1 MSRLTIFTA
10 SDDGYFPFLE
20 GLIQSIEDR
29 KREGIKRVSS
39 LRVVVFDTG
48 LLPEQVKKVSE
59 LAEVIDIKNLDLGEF
74 YGDFLKDSGAHR
86 SLLLSLAIRP
96 FLPKWAGNSDILMW
110 MDSDAWLQDSVGV
123 EQMVWATNLN
133 TVAVVPE
140 TGRLIVYAS
149 YRQEVRIADLFT
161 YFDIDV
167 TSPMINLPIFNAGVF
182 AARVNSPLWRAWGE
196 DMMEALARTGGVFRF
211 GLDQVAFNH
220 AIYKDNLKFS
230 PLHFECDYCT
240 SLANLVVI
248 DGKICSSAVPFEPA
262 HTIHMTGNNKWIEQL
277 IIVLDSEGNEID
289 RIMTK
294 IDYLSMR
301 KLRNEDYR

>member
-1 MSRLTIFTA
+1 MSKLTIFTA

-29 KREGIKRVSS
+29 KKEGIKRISS

-48 LLPEQVKKVSE
+48 LLPKQVKKISKFVE
-59 LAEVIDIKNLDLGEF
+59 IVDIKNLDLGKF
-74 YGDFLKDSGAHR
+74 YGSILKAGAQKK
-86 SLLLSLAIRP
+86 SLILALAIRP
-96 FLPKWAGNSDILMW
+96 FLPNWAGNSDILMW
-110 MDSDAWLQDSVGV
+110 MDSDAWLQDLVGI
-123 EQMVWATNLN
+123 EQMVWAATLN

-140 TGRLIVYAS
+140 TGRLIIYAA
-149 YRQEVRIADLFT
+149 YRQEVKIADLFT
-161 YFDIDV
+161 YFNIDV

-182 AARVNSPLWRAWGE
+182 AARVNSPLWKSWA
-196 DMMEALARTGGVFRF
+196 DDLVEALTRTDGIFRF

-220 AIYKDNLKFS
+220 AIYQDNLKFS
-230 PLHFECDYCT
+230 PLHFECDYCI
-240 SLANLVVI
+240 SLTNLVVI

-277 IIVLDSEGNEID
+277 VIVLNKDGVELD

-301 KLRNEDYR
+301 KLQA